1 MDWCCG
7 WVIAGWVCGPGVFV
21 LCMYVSQCMCISL
34 YFCLGT
40 YLSVC
45 VSEWWSMYASHSCP
59 SLSVFL
65 PLWGLHVIF
74 SISGLQARK
83 HIHIL
88 HLHALQ
94 PPLRL
99 VVGLDGFRWVQIGYW
114 VLVLGGFH
122 KYWLFLFWCV
132 CIHWFW
138 AGLRYNPFHFPSY
151 IRIGRGSIPSL
162 CSLDIEN
169 SVLVGQW
176 YFPNWWKKIHHTYI
190 KENIIVT

>member
-7 WVIAGWVCGPGVFV
+7 WVIAGWVYGLGVFV

-114 VLVLGGFH
+114 VCGFH

-132 CIHWFW
+132 CIHGFW
-138 AGLRYNPFHFPSY
+138 AGLRYNLFHFP
-151 IRIGRGSIPSL
+151 L
-162 CSLDIEN
+162 
-169 SVLVGQW
+169 
-176 YFPNWWKKIHHTYI
+176 YI
-190 KENIIVT
+190 KNKPTLHSKLMLIGYWK

>member
-1 MDWCCG
+1 M
-7 WVIAGWVCGPGVFV
+7 IAGWVCGLGVFV

-83 HIHIL
+83 HIHLL

-99 VVGLDGFRWVQIGYW
+99 VVGLDGVQVGTDW
-114 VLVLGGFH
+114 VLSAGFG
-122 KYWLFLFWCV
+122 WV
-132 CIHWFW
+132 
-138 AGLRYNPFHFPSY
+138 SQ
-151 IRIGRGSIPSL
+151 
-162 CSLDIEN
+162 
-169 SVLVGQW
+169 VLVVPFLGLYVYMDSW
-176 YFPNWWKKIHHTYI
+176 LACDTICSISHHI
-190 KENIIVT
+190 

>member
-7 WVIAGWVCGPGVFV
+7 WVIAGWVCGLGVFV

-88 HLHALQ
+88 HLHTLQ

-122 KYWLFLFWCV
+122 KYWLFLF
-132 CIHWFW
+132 IGPESDHWQC
-138 AGLRYNPFHFPSY
+138 L
-151 IRIGRGSIPSL
+151 SL
-162 CSLDIEN
+162 TDSLTHWLTH
-169 SVLVGQW
+169 SL
-176 YFPNWWKKIHHTYI
+176 TR
-190 KENIIVT
+190 

>member
-7 WVIAGWVCGPGVFV
+7 WVIAGWVCGLGVFV

-40 YLSVC
+40 YLTVC

-99 VVGLDGFRWVQIGYW
+99 VVGLDGVQVGTDWVLSAGFGWVSQKGLVVPFWVCIYTWVLGWPAIQCVPFPIICKNRPRLHCNLMFIGYW
-114 VLVLGGFH
+114 
-122 KYWLFLFWCV
+122 K
-132 CIHWFW
+132 
-138 AGLRYNPFHFPSY
+138 
-151 IRIGRGSIPSL
+151 
-162 CSLDIEN
+162 
-169 SVLVGQW
+169 
-176 YFPNWWKKIHHTYI
+176 
-190 KENIIVT
+190 

>member
-1 MDWCCG
+1 M
-7 WVIAGWVCGPGVFV
+7 IAGWVCGLGVFV

-34 YFCLGT
+34 YFSLGT

-99 VVGLDGFRWVQIGYW
+99 VVGLGGVQVGTDW
-114 VLVLGGFH
+114 VLSLWVSQILVVPFLVCMYTWVLG
-122 KYWLFLFWCV
+122 WSAIQSV
-132 CIHWFW
+132 
-138 AGLRYNPFHFPSY
+138 PFPIIY
-151 IRIGRGSIPSL
+151 
-162 CSLDIEN
+162 
-169 SVLVGQW
+169 
-176 YFPNWWKKIHHTYI
+176 
-190 KENIIVT
+190 KE

>member
-1 MDWCCG
+1 M
-7 WVIAGWVCGPGVFV
+7 IAGWVYGLGVFV

-99 VVGLDGFRWVQIGYW
+99 VVGLDGVQVGTDW
-114 VLVLGGFH
+114 VLNAGFG
-122 KYWLFLFWCV
+122 CV
-132 CIHWFW
+132 
-138 AGLRYNPFHFPSY
+138 SQ
-151 IRIGRGSIPSL
+151 
-162 CSLDIEN
+162 
-169 SVLVGQW
+169 VLVVP
-176 YFPNWWKKIHHTYI
+176 F
-190 KENIIVT
+190 

>member
-1 MDWCCG
+1 M
-7 WVIAGWVCGPGVFV
+7 IAGWVCGLGVFV

-34 YFCLGT
+34 YFCVGT

-83 HIHIL
+83 HIHLL

-99 VVGLDGFRWVQIGYW
+99 VVGLDGVQVGTDW
-114 VLVLGGFH
+114 VLNAGFG
-122 KYWLFLFWCV
+122 CV
-132 CIHWFW
+132 
-138 AGLRYNPFHFPSY
+138 SQ
-151 IRIGRGSIPSL
+151 
-162 CSLDIEN
+162 
-169 SVLVGQW
+169 VLVVP
-176 YFPNWWKKIHHTYI
+176 F
-190 KENIIVT
+190 